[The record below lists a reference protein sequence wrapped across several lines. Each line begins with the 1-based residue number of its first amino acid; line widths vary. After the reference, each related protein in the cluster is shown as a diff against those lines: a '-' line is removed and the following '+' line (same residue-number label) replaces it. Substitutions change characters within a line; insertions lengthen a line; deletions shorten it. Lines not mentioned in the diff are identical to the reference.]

1 MKKKNIF
8 AVSSMLALT
17 VMAGGMLSSCTG
29 DFENLN
35 TNQTEVDPSDLP
47 FSAQC
52 AEPME
57 YCYPPQ
63 QNMFQFWTN
72 LTVDLYGGYFM
83 TPNGN
88 FTNGDMGENR
98 GHSGGM
104 YENYYLHIFNNTRRI
119 IASCTKNNQP
129 GIAAVMSVVQAVGT
143 MMTTDAYGP
152 LAYSSILN
160 EESES
165 SYRFDSQQKL
175 YEAMLTDLNN
185 ALPAIK
191 NMSENDKE
199 SLATFDEWC
208 GGDTERWAQIVNT
221 LRLRIALRLS
231 KRVDEMQADGF
242 DLKQIAADAAT
253 NTLAVSGKDVLIDK
267 GLENEMWL
275 MFAWGDCGFNANL
288 TTIMSGFNDPRQ
300 PLYMTKNVG
309 EIEEKNDAG
318 TVVKT
323 TAANSGYYGIRFAS
337 GLPGKPN
344 YAANYSQWIDGN
356 NSLGVYSMPLPI
368 FKAAESYFLLAE
380 AKLRWGIG
388 SESVQSLYEKGI
400 RCSMEN
406 ELEYRGKYAG
416 VTAYDAGAID
426 AYINGTTGQA
436 DFVNPGDSNL
446 NHEAMSR
453 VCVKWDEGASDEEKL
468 ERIITQKF
476 LALFPLSNE
485 AWAEQRRTGY
495 PKFFPAAVDES
506 NGAVNKEEGVRRL
519 IYSTNAYDTNANGVK
534 GGIEILNQENTSK
547 KGISGDKGGTHVWWD
562 NANKGNF

>member
-1 MKKKNIF
+1 
-8 AVSSMLALT
+8 MLALA
-17 VMAGGMLSSCTG
+17 VLGGGMLSSCTG
-29 DFENLN
+29 DFEKLN
-35 TNQTEVDPSDLP
+35 TNGVQVDPADLP

-52 AEPME
+52 AEAME

-72 LTVDLYGGYFM
+72 LTIDLYGGYFM

-119 IASCTKNNQP
+119 ISDCNKNNQP

-143 MMTTDAYGP
+143 MQATDAYGP

-165 SYRFDSQQKL
+165 EYRFDSQQKL
-175 YEAMLTDLNN
+175 YETMLTDLGN
-185 ALPAIK
+185 ALTAVN
-191 NMSENDKE
+191 NMSDNDKAI
-199 SLATFDEWC
+199 LASFDEWC
-208 GGDTERWAQIVNT
+208 GGDTQRWAQIINT
-221 LRLRIALRLS
+221 MRLRIALRLS
-231 KRVDEMQADGF
+231 KRADEMKADGF
-242 DLKQIAADAAT
+242 DLQQIATEAAT
-253 NTLAVSGKDVLIDK
+253 NTLAVSGKDVLINK

-288 TTIMSGFNDPRQ
+288 TTIMTGFNDPRQ
-300 PLYMTKNVG
+300 PLYMSKNTG
-309 EIEEKNDAG
+309 EIDDVNTGAK
-318 TVVKT
+318 
-323 TAANSGYYGIRFAS
+323 TAAGSGYYGIRFAS
-337 GLPGKPN
+337 GLPSKPN
-344 YAANYSQWIDGN
+344 YTANYSQWIDIS
-356 NSLGVYSMPLPI
+356 NSIGVYSMPLPI

-380 AKLRWGIG
+380 AKLRWNIG
-388 SESVQSLYEKGI
+388 SESVESLYEKGI

-406 ELEYRGKYAG
+406 ELSYRGKYAG
-416 VTAYDAGAID
+416 VTEYAPGAID
-426 AYINGTTGQA
+426 DYINGTTGQA
-436 DFVNPGDSNL
+436 DFVNPGDASLNHAAMSNL
-446 NHEAMSR
+446 
-453 VCVKWDEGASDEEKL
+453 CVKWDEGATNEQKL

-506 NGAVNKEEGVRRL
+506 NGGVDKEEGVRRV
-519 IYSTNAYDTNANGVK
+519 IYSSNAYDTNANGVK

-547 KGISGDKGGTHVWWD
+547 KGKSGDTGGTHVWWD